1 MVFRVVVH
9 QADAVEDGTV
19 VTSVLALGLFIAGY
33 LLPISTRPQNLF
45 SERMLDDCEDFAY
58 KATMIIFIPALLIA
72 LDILHSHAAVV
83 YGSADPIPRPYQ
95 AVLYTHLFFGFLYL
109 GAADPKK
116 QGWRRILTVVALVT
130 LPRLVESLHGG
141 RFFLAQ
147 AAVPAVLIAVA
158 RGWVSFSAKRLL
170 QFAALAL
177 LLIFVPPITRG
188 DRIIG
193 QDESVNFFAAGSSL
207 RLFQDNTDLN
217 LNGRCPPLLVSLT
230 AKTIPYGLLGV
241 CVIDF
246 GGLKNM
252 PATLNRIL
260 TVNDPASLGGTVSG
274 TGSNY
279 ILDLYLFGGLFA
291 VYAGSALFGFSCR
304 RFVGWIGK
312 RSLFSGIWAECLTRA
327 LFAPRGDL
335 GYVFERIPSLVL
347 ATFLVVLIVAAGS
360 LLQSEYAANPLAG
373 TPVLEESR

>member
-1 MVFRVVVH
+1 MTAPPGPPV
-9 QADAVEDGTV
+9 
-19 VTSVLALGLFIAGY
+19 
-33 LLPISTRPQNLF
+33 
-45 SERMLDDCEDFAY
+45 
-58 KATMIIFIPALLIA
+58 
-72 LDILHSHAAVV
+72 
-83 YGSADPIPRPYQ
+83 
-95 AVLYTHLFFGFLYL
+95 
-109 GAADPKK
+109 GAADLLGDLNPAQREAVEAVSGPVVILAGAGTGKTRVLTRRVAYAAATGAIDPRRALVVTFTTK
-116 QGWRRILTVVALVT
+116 AASEMAQRLAALGVRGATARTFHAAALDQLRYFWPRVSDTGFPGILESKIRLLIPLVAREPAPFRFTPGKDVADAIEWAKIRRVEPRDLAREALAAGRSLPLPEDVLRRIWTAYE
-130 LPRLVESLHGG
+130 RAKG
-141 RFFLAQ
+141 R
-147 AAVPAVLIAVA
+147 
-158 RGWVSFSAKRLL
+158 
-170 QFAALAL
+170 
-177 LLIFVPPITRG
+177 
-188 DRIIG
+188 
-193 QDESVNFFAAGSSL
+193 
-207 RLFQDNTDLN
+207 
-217 LNGRCPPLLVSLT
+217 
-230 AKTIPYGLLGV
+230 V

-373 TPVLEESR
+373 TPVLEESS

>member
-1 MVFRVVVH
+1 MIIRNSAARDHIRGKWFFLGTFLFACFLFWWLPSMVFRVVVH

-312 RSLFSGIWAECLTRA
+312 RSCSRESG
-327 LFAPRGDL
+327 
-335 GYVFERIPSLVL
+335 PS
-347 ATFLVVLIVAAGS
+347 A
-360 LLQSEYAANPLAG
+360 
-373 TPVLEESR
+373 